1 MHTYFYATGD
11 FDRSAQHREDHG
23 WLKARL
29 IRSQQP
35 ASIPSGGCAI
45 WCMSDDR
52 YRKSALSRSC
62 RARPISLPR
71 AETVILLGVE
81 GERRPFCRSISPCSM
96 KMPRSELGDFQE
108 LRGIGPL
115 LPQRD
120 GALLAYARGL
130 AYWHQRHRYCGV
142 CGAPT
147 EVKAAGHQRQCI
159 DRDCATVQFPRT
171 DPAVIMRVTCGNQDS
186 DGAPGACG
194 RRACIRCWPV
204 SSSRAKSLE
213 DAVAREVFEEVG
225 LRVRDV
231 RYFGS
236 QPWPFP
242 ASLML
247 GFTAEADS
255 EAFDLRDGEIE
266 SARWMTRMDLLNSP
280 EDDDLPPAARRF
292 DLTPPDRG
300 LGEAV
305 NRPG

>member
-29 IRSQQP
+29 ADP
-35 ASIPSGGCAI
+35 T
-45 WCMSDDR
+45 
-52 YRKSALSRSC
+52 SRLYPVW
-62 RARPISLPR
+62 RLRHLVLQEDATRLQLLDPVAQADLIAR

-81 GERRPFCRSISPCSM
+81 GDVAHFALDLSVLDENAAT
-96 KMPRSELGDFQE
+96 ELGDFQE

-147 EVKAAGHQRQCI
+147 EVKAAGHQRQCT

-171 DPAVIMRVTCGNQDS
+171 DPAVIMRVTCGNRILMARQAMWAQGMHS
-186 DGAPGACG
+186 VLAGFVEPGE
-194 RRACIRCWPV
+194 
-204 SSSRAKSLE
+204 SLE

-225 LRVRDV
+225 LRVRNI

-247 GFTAEADS
+247 GFTAETDND
-255 EAFDLRDGEIE
+255 AFDLHDGEIE
-266 SARWMTRMDLLNSP
+266 SARWMTRMELLNSP
-280 EDDDLPPAARRF
+280 EDESFRLPRADSISRRLIE
-292 DLTPPDRG
+292 DWVKL
-300 LGEAV
+300 
-305 NRPG
+305 

>member
-23 WLKARL
+23 WLKVRL
-29 IRSQQP
+29 ADPNSRLYPVWRLRHLVLQED
-35 ASIPSGGCAI
+35 IPRLRLLDPVAQA
-45 WCMSDDR
+45 DLVA
-52 YRKSALSRSC
+52 K
-62 RARPISLPR
+62 

-81 GERRPFCRSISPCSM
+81 DDVAHFALDLSVLDENAAT
-96 KMPRSELGDFQE
+96 ELGDFQE
-108 LRGIGPL
+108 LRSIGPL

-130 AYWHQRHRYCGV
+130 AYWHQRHRYCGA

-147 EVKAAGHQRQCI
+147 EVKAAGHQRQCT

-171 DPAVIMRVTCGNQDS
+171 DPAVIMRVTCGNRILMARQGMWAQGMHS
-186 DGAPGACG
+186 VLAGFVEPGE
-194 RRACIRCWPV
+194 
-204 SSSRAKSLE
+204 SLE

-225 LRVRDV
+225 LRVRGI

-255 EAFDLRDGEIE
+255 EAFNLHDGEIE
-266 SARWMTRMDLLNSP
+266 SARWMTRMELLNSP
-280 EDDDLPPAARRF
+280 ENETFRLPRADSISRRLIE
-292 DLTPPDRG
+292 DWVKL
-300 LGEAV
+300 
-305 NRPG
+305 

>member
-1 MHTYFYATGD
+1 MHTFFYATGN

-29 IRSQQP
+29 ADPRSRLYPVWRLRHLVQQ
-35 ASIPSGGCAI
+35 AESPSLRLL
-45 WCMSDDR
+45 D
-52 YRKSALSRSC
+52 
-62 RARPISLPR
+62 PIAQADLIAR

-81 GERRPFCRSISPCSM
+81 GDVAHFALDLSVLDENAAI
-96 KMPRSELGDFQE
+96 ELGDFQE

-147 EVKAAGHQRQCI
+147 EVKAAGHQRQCT
-159 DRDCATVQFPRT
+159 DRACATVQFPRT
-171 DPAVIMRVTCGNQDS
+171 DPAVIMRVTCGNKILMARQGMWAQGMHS
-186 DGAPGACG
+186 VLAGFVEPGET
-194 RRACIRCWPV
+194 
-204 SSSRAKSLE
+204 LE

-225 LRVRDV
+225 LRVNDI

-247 GFTAEADS
+247 GFTAEAES
-255 EAFDLRDGEIE
+255 EKFDLHDGEIE
-266 SARWMTRMDLLNSP
+266 SARWMTRMELLNSP
-280 EDDDLPPAARRF
+280 EDESFRLPRADSISRRLIE
-292 DLTPPDRG
+292 DWVKL
-300 LGEAV
+300 
-305 NRPG
+305 

>member
-1 MHTYFYATGD
+1 MHTFFYATGN

-29 IRSQQP
+29 ADPRSRLYPVWRLRHLVQQTDSP
-35 ASIPSGGCAI
+35 KLRLLDPVAQADLIA
-45 WCMSDDR
+45 
-52 YRKSALSRSC
+52 
-62 RARPISLPR
+62 R

-81 GERRPFCRSISPCSM
+81 GDIAHFALDLSVLDENAAI
-96 KMPRSELGDFQE
+96 ELGDFQE

-147 EVKAAGHQRQCI
+147 EVKAAGHQRQCT
-159 DRDCATVQFPRT
+159 DRACATVQFPRT
-171 DPAVIMRVTCGNQDS
+171 DPAVIMRVTCGNRILMARQGMWAQGMHS
-186 DGAPGACG
+186 VLAGFVEPGET
-194 RRACIRCWPV
+194 
-204 SSSRAKSLE
+204 LE

-225 LRVRDV
+225 LRVHDI

-247 GFTAEADS
+247 GFTAEAES
-255 EAFDLRDGEIE
+255 EKFDLHDGEIE
-266 SARWMTRMDLLNSP
+266 SARWMSRMELLKSP
-280 EDDDLPPAARRF
+280 EDETFRLPRADSISRRLIE
-292 DLTPPDRG
+292 DWVKL
-300 LGEAV
+300 
-305 NRPG
+305 

>member
-11 FDRSAQHREDHG
+11 FDRSAQHREDHS

-29 IRSQQP
+29 
-35 ASIPSGGCAI
+35 ADPS
-45 WCMSDDR
+45 
-52 YRKSALSRSC
+52 SRLYPVW
-62 RARPISLPR
+62 RLRHLVLQEDATKLQLLDPVAQADLIAR

-81 GERRPFCRSISPCSM
+81 GDVAHFALDLSVLDENAAT
-96 KMPRSELGDFQE
+96 ELGDFQE

-147 EVKAAGHQRQCI
+147 EVKAAGHQRQCT

-171 DPAVIMRVTCGNQDS
+171 DPAVIMRVTCGNRILMARQAMWAQGMHS
-186 DGAPGACG
+186 VLAGFVEPGE
-194 RRACIRCWPV
+194 
-204 SSSRAKSLE
+204 SLE

-225 LRVRDV
+225 LRVRNIH
-231 RYFGS
+231 YFGS

-247 GFTAEADS
+247 GFTAETDS
-255 EAFDLRDGEIE
+255 DAFDLHDGEIE
-266 SARWMTRMDLLNSP
+266 SARWMTRMELLNSP
-280 EDDDLPPAARRF
+280 EDESFRLPRADSISRRLIE
-292 DLTPPDRG
+292 DWVKL
-300 LGEAV
+300 
-305 NRPG
+305 

>member
-29 IRSQQP
+29 SD
-35 ASIPSGGCAI
+35 PS
-45 WCMSDDR
+45 
-52 YRKSALSRSC
+52 SRLYPVWRLRHLVLPESVPKL
-62 RARPISLPR
+62 RLLDPIAQADLIAR

-81 GERRPFCRSISPCSM
+81 AGIAHFALDLSVLDENAAI
-96 KMPRSELGDFQE
+96 ELGDFQE

-147 EVKAAGHQRQCI
+147 EVKAAGHQRQCT
-159 DRDCATVQFPRT
+159 DRNCATVQFPRT
-171 DPAVIMRVTCGNQDS
+171 DPAVIMRVTCGNKILMARQGMWAQGMHS
-186 DGAPGACG
+186 VLAGFVEPGET
-194 RRACIRCWPV
+194 
-204 SSSRAKSLE
+204 LE

-266 SARWMTRMDLLNSP
+266 SARWMTRIELLNSP
-280 EDDDLPPAARRF
+280 EDETFRLPRADSISRRLIE
-292 DLTPPDRG
+292 DWVKL
-300 LGEAV
+300 
-305 NRPG
+305 

>member
-1 MHTYFYATGD
+1 MHTFYYATGN

-29 IRSQQP
+29 ADPRSRLYPVWRLRHLVQQAESP
-35 ASIPSGGCAI
+35 TLRLLDPVAQADLIA
-45 WCMSDDR
+45 
-52 YRKSALSRSC
+52 
-62 RARPISLPR
+62 R
-71 AETVILLGVE
+71 AETVILLGVDGDVAHFALDLSVLDE
-81 GERRPFCRSISPCSM
+81 NAAI
-96 KMPRSELGDFQE
+96 ELGDFQE

-147 EVKAAGHQRQCI
+147 EVKAAGHQRQCT
-159 DRDCATVQFPRT
+159 DRACATVQFPRT
-171 DPAVIMRVTCGNQDS
+171 DPAVIMRVTCGNQILMARQGMWAQGMHS
-186 DGAPGACG
+186 VLAGFVEPGET
-194 RRACIRCWPV
+194 
-204 SSSRAKSLE
+204 LE

-225 LRVRDV
+225 LRVNDI

-247 GFTAEADS
+247 GFTAEAES
-255 EAFDLRDGEIE
+255 EKFDLHDGEIE
-266 SARWMTRMDLLNSP
+266 SARWMTRMELLNSP
-280 EDDDLPPAARRF
+280 EDESFRLPRADSISRRLIE
-292 DLTPPDRG
+292 DWVKL
-300 LGEAV
+300 
-305 NRPG
+305 

>member
-29 IRSQQP
+29 SDPSSRLYPVWRLRHLVLTESVPKLRLLDPVSQ
-35 ASIPSGGCAI
+35 ADLIA
-45 WCMSDDR
+45 
-52 YRKSALSRSC
+52 
-62 RARPISLPR
+62 R

-81 GERRPFCRSISPCSM
+81 EGVAHFALDLSVLDENAAI
-96 KMPRSELGDFQE
+96 ELGDFQE

-147 EVKAAGHQRQCI
+147 EVKAAGHQRQCT
-159 DRDCATVQFPRT
+159 DRNCATVQFPRT
-171 DPAVIMRVTCGNQDS
+171 DPAVIMRVTCGNKILMARQGMWAQGMHS
-186 DGAPGACG
+186 VLAGFVEPGEA
-194 RRACIRCWPV
+194 
-204 SSSRAKSLE
+204 LE

-266 SARWMTRMDLLNSP
+266 SARWMTRMEMLNSP
-280 EDDDLPPAARRF
+280 EDETFRLPRADSISRRLIE
-292 DLTPPDRG
+292 DWVKL
-300 LGEAV
+300 
-305 NRPG
+305 

>member
-29 IRSQQP
+29 TDP
-35 ASIPSGGCAI
+35 T
-45 WCMSDDR
+45 
-52 YRKSALSRSC
+52 SRLYPVWRLRHLVLQDQSPKLQLLD
-62 RARPISLPR
+62 PIAQADLIAR

-81 GERRPFCRSISPCSM
+81 GDVAHFALDLSVLDEGAAT
-96 KMPRSELGDFQE
+96 ELGDFQE

-147 EVKAAGHQRQCI
+147 EVKAAGHQRQCT

-171 DPAVIMRVTCGNQDS
+171 DPAVIMRVTCGNKILMARQGMWPQGMHS
-186 DGAPGACG
+186 VLAGFVEPGEA
-194 RRACIRCWPV
+194 
-204 SSSRAKSLE
+204 LE

-225 LRVRDV
+225 LRVHDI

-247 GFTAEADS
+247 GFTAEA
-255 EAFDLRDGEIE
+255 ETEKFDLHDGEIE
-266 SARWMTRMDLLNSP
+266 SARWMTRMELLNSP
-280 EDDDLPPAARRF
+280 EDETFRLPRADSISRRLIE
-292 DLTPPDRG
+292 DWVKL
-300 LGEAV
+300 
-305 NRPG
+305 